1 MQPTIRGPRPVPPQP
16 LPVPTATYLVPQ
28 ASVWPG
34 VPGIQGQVVQLPPGG
49 LLLPRAQLL
58 PVVQLPPGGLHQ
70 AVAPPCV
77 PVHRWAHPLVA
88 GTPLPQQPMG
98 LGPGAVFHAQPRQ
111 PAGTC
116 LLQAPGRPGP
126 PPVLF
131 QVPPRHGQVYPMPCN
146 LPGSWELPMEPF
158 ADVVELTED
167 QGNPT
172 PTTTCLHID
181 TSPPTRSAT
190 TLEPGVMTSSD
201 VPDDVTDIQGLLSW
215 ANDVASAAEVS
226 HENPSSPGSPPF
238 IAELPDNPRESKEL
252 STEPQAA
259 TGIPT
264 DPFWGLPPSPGLLPE
279 MQRGLSLLP
288 PVVPPASRQL
298 SPRLTP
304 LVATTPPPP
313 RTAQPIEEVQQRQPP
328 VVQIRS
334 PLSPGS
340 VPCRV
345 ADKKHRDSTKQAKR
359 PAPAGIPKKQD
370 TSRQEQSISSAPA
383 KKGKLPPRKER
394 KGRKHPHQVKPAGAR
409 TGASS
414 SSGQAGTAS
423 ELRRHLLESIQAVH
437 PLGQR
442 VTAVGP
448 VHQPPSVQ
456 PQPTASAVPAG
467 PQPQRGSTDKAVPA
481 PPGTTVQVEDTAK
494 KTAPSCLRPSP
505 RRSSPLRR
513 DPPSQQHRQQ
523 PRPRR
528 SVDFVP
534 CVGPRAGGR
543 AAHTALEESLPI
555 TPEQRPER
563 ERMKKLAQEER
574 ERAAHQ
580 MKIGPVQFLVQ
591 RAIDM
596 AIADKYGYP

>member
-1 MQPTIRGPRPVPPQP
+1 
-16 LPVPTATYLVPQ
+16 
-28 ASVWPG
+28 
-34 VPGIQGQVVQLPPGG
+34 
-49 LLLPRAQLL
+49 
-58 PVVQLPPGGLHQ
+58 
-70 AVAPPCV
+70 
-77 PVHRWAHPLVA
+77 
-88 GTPLPQQPMG
+88 
-98 LGPGAVFHAQPRQ
+98 
-111 PAGTC
+111 
-116 LLQAPGRPGP
+116 
-126 PPVLF
+126 
-131 QVPPRHGQVYPMPCN
+131 MPCN

-190 TLEPGVMTSSD
+190 TLEPGAVMTSSD

-288 PVVPPASRQL
+288 PRRATSK
-298 SPRLTP
+298 SP
-304 LVATTPPPP
+304 
-313 RTAQPIEEVQQRQPP
+313 PIEEVQQRQPP

-394 KGRKHPHQVKPAGAR
+394 KGRN
-409 TGASS
+409 T
-414 SSGQAGTAS
+414 
-423 ELRRHLLESIQAVH
+423 
-437 PLGQR
+437 
-442 VTAVGP
+442 
-448 VHQPPSVQ
+448 
-456 PQPTASAVPAG
+456 
-467 PQPQRGSTDKAVPA
+467 
-481 PPGTTVQVEDTAK
+481 
-494 KTAPSCLRPSP
+494 
-505 RRSSPLRR
+505 
-513 DPPSQQHRQQ
+513 
-523 PRPRR
+523 
-528 SVDFVP
+528 
-534 CVGPRAGGR
+534 
-543 AAHTALEESLPI
+543 HT
-555 TPEQRPER
+555 
-563 ERMKKLAQEER
+563 K
-574 ERAAHQ
+574 
-580 MKIGPVQFLVQ
+580 
-591 RAIDM
+591 
-596 AIADKYGYP
+596 